1 MRSTSEVIIRYL
13 IPGIIYRGNAK
24 MSPLNVHAFTILIAH
39 VEHVYLLYWYKKCAK
54 AGSIS
59 NFRKVNNIVFGIFF
73 AWFKNN
79 MNPPDEIPQS
89 SVNGQTRT
97 VEQNAARPNTKP
109 KPRKGN

>member
-1 MRSTSEVIIRYL
+1 
-13 IPGIIYRGNAK
+13 

-97 VEQNAARPNTKP
+97 VEQSAARPNTKP
-109 KPRKGN
+109 KPRKGK